1 MLQQLPTGTKISIT
15 RSINTAFEQYMSEIE
30 WNEDQFNMVEF
41 MNSWSRYIT
50 TQASWYE
57 SLEPSVKESPEFHEQ
72 LANKINETIEKVLEE
87 EPTPAQIERIEQ
99 LQLSTG
105 SEMDFSCKA
114 EAKYVIQTLERKL
127 S

>member
-15 RSINTAFEQYMSEIE
+15 RSINTALEQYMAEIE
-30 WNEDQFNMVEF
+30 WNEDKFSMVEF
-41 MNSWSRYIT
+41 MNGWSTYIT
-50 TQASWYE
+50 TQASWYQN
-57 SLEPSVKESPEFHEQ
+57 LEPSVKESPEFHEE

-105 SEMDFSCKA
+105 TDMDYSCKA
-114 EAKYVIQTLERKL
+114 EAKYVIQSLERKL

>member
-15 RSINTAFEQYMSEIE
+15 RSINTAFEQYMNEID
-30 WNEDQFNMVEF
+30 WNEDRFNMVEF
-41 MNSWSRYIT
+41 MNAWSKYIT

-57 SLEPSVKESPEFHEQ
+57 NLEPSVKESPEFHEQ

-99 LQLSTG
+99 LQMSTG
-105 SEMDFSCKA
+105 TEMDFSCKA

>member
-15 RSINTAFEQYMSEIE
+15 RSINTAFEQYMGQIE
-30 WNEDQFNMVEF
+30 WNEDQFNMIEF
-41 MNSWSRYIT
+41 MNSWSKYIT

-57 SLEPSVKESPEFHEQ
+57 NLEPKVKENPEFHEQ

-105 SEMDFSCKA
+105 SELDFSCKA